1 VLDAVGAA
9 CFQLSLVRGTR
20 SSPGNPLFMDWEPI
34 VSNLTNAR
42 RPALIVD
49 GGGRVRFLN
58 APMEKL
64 LGRRLEELSS
74 SRWLSCCAQP
84 GGTSSVRTLLGAA
97 FRGEATGGDLPLMT
111 REGRRITMH
120 AELSREVRG
129 RSRALVVV
137 AQNVQ
142 ESQSPAGPAGDC
154 RCEVAK
160 STGIVT
166 SVRFLDPARDALA
179 PVGRPVEELLAS
191 LGCAGAMR
199 WVGEVIGE
207 RECNATDVLLPEADD
222 AFRVVTAASNGDSTV
237 SVTVRYLPTRV
248 LPDLVDAKATRTAGD
263 GALSDRERQVLTLLL
278 RGRGVE
284 DIATML
290 EIAPRTV
297 KFHQAN
303 VLQKLG
309 ADSRLDLLRVVL

>member
-1 VLDAVGAA
+1 
-9 CFQLSLVRGTR
+9 
-20 SSPGNPLFMDWEPI
+20 MDWEPI
-34 VSNLTNAR
+34 VTHLTNAR

-58 APMEKL
+58 PFMEEL
-64 LGRRLEELSS
+64 LGRRLDELSS
-74 SRWLSCCAQP
+74 TRWLAACVQP
-84 GGTSSVRTLLGAA
+84 GGSSIVRHLLGAGI
-97 FRGEATGGDLPLMT
+97 RGEATDGDLPLVT

-137 AQNVQ
+137 
-142 ESQSPAGPAGDC
+142 SQGVCEVEPASAPAGDC
-154 RCEVAK
+154 RCEVA
-160 STGIVT
+160 TGESAGAIL
-166 SVRFLDPARDALA
+166 SVRFLDPARDSLA
-179 PVGRPVEELLAS
+179 HVGRPIDELLTL
-191 LGCAGAMR
+191 LGCSGAMH
-199 WVGEVIGE
+199 WVGEVVAGRQRLTSE
-207 RECNATDVLLPEADD
+207 VVLPDAGD
-222 AFRVVTAASNGDSTV
+222 AFRIVTAEAAGDSTV
-237 SVTVRYLPTRV
+237 RVTVRYLPARV
-248 LPDLVDAKATRTAGD
+248 LAELVDAKAARTARD
-263 GALSDRERQVLTLLL
+263 GALSERERQVLTLLL